1 MLSTTSV
8 SDPGWAWGYMGE
20 QDAPALEECAAGAAN
35 TLTHLCSLN
44 SHPVHPGNPRCSEH
58 SGCFTTISVW
68 PHSPPWLAGS
78 LVAGFLYHLFWVDLH
93 VSPHGVCLSPAPP
106 NPRGVCLFHPTLQPE
121 VPFESC
127 QYLAQSWTQ
136 EMMVG

>member
-20 QDAPALEECAAGAAN
+20 QDAPALEERAAGAAN

-78 LVAGFLYHLFWVDLH
+78 LVAGFSYHLFWVDLH
-93 VSPHGVCLSPAPP
+93 VSP
-106 NPRGVCLFHPTLQPE
+106 RGVCLFPPPIL
-121 VPFESC
+121 
-127 QYLAQSWTQ
+127 
-136 EMMVG
+136 VGSVSSIQLCSQRFPLSRVSTWRRAGLRK